1 MSAVPAWKQAILQ
14 RRRQQ
19 EEEQRKKEAES
30 EAYLA
35 SLPPWKRALVLRRQK
50 EKKEKEETAATATAK
65 PERSDS
71 FSKWE
76 EKQRNQAADR
86 KLSWVRTPST
96 STPTTSGSSSVRT
109 VSNPTTSPRL
119 ASTSPAHRFSGPQ
132 THERPTP
139 RRESVTVLP
148 AVSDPIVIK
157 KTDHDST
164 PPSKGVVVLRN
175 KDAESDKRSTSVRT
189 KRKSFEEDDPK
200 FKDMPAWKKALLI
213 RRRASQS
220 EHQTKPD
227 SQEENNGPQKPNLPQ
242 ASMHF
247 EAASEPLLPG
257 SEDERLPESP
267 VSSVRPSPAIIKT
280 INTDK
285 EVAPL
290 APAPK
295 AVSSKVAPM
304 RPAPS
309 CSAPSRPAPSK
320 PSPALKSSSEPK
332 PSPATSRKQSA
343 PTVMPSS
350 QPSKLTK
357 APEVVNRRTSETTQ
371 PNRLVEQE
379 GVTLHA
385 PIFKEVPQ
393 WANVSEEDP
402 KFTNLPQ
409 WKQALIRRRRA
420 DIAKRTGTN
429 TTSVSP
435 PRSPTEM
442 AHDDIPSA
450 SKEDSRKS
458 PPIPAWKQDL
468 MKRKNSGS
476 QSNMN
481 REERRL
487 TGNNRGTAQPSQ
499 VTSGNV
505 KALLGKFNEG
515 GTFQATSPP
524 RTANFI
530 HQAPKSWG
538 QAPKATVVP
547 QATSIPHPIPEEVLS
562 DGSEEDL
569 EDITLTNIDELSTDE
584 EDDDDSGIGKG
595 RSSSH
600 GASISL
606 LSPPVFSTTSTSRP
620 RREKSRSILSNP
632 VRKVYRVSVAI
643 YSHAQT
649 LLRGNLGY
657 HLCSCQLG
665 WKALAVLVLTYRSMQ
680 YSMLKLTQPINPVSS
695 VTYRI
700 VENFRGRKTFA
711 NWQKI
716 CAANGCHTPKL
727 CQKLANSHKTSKFA
741 KIFCYTVM
749 CKCCCCGQI

>member
-50 EKKEKEETAATATAK
+50 EKKEKEETAAIATAK

-71 FSKWE
+71 FTKWE

-96 STPTTSGSSSVRT
+96 STPTTSGSSTVRT

-148 AVSDPIVIK
+148 AVSDPIAIK
-157 KTDHDST
+157 KTDHDHT
-164 PPSKGVVVLRN
+164 PLSKGGVVLRD
-175 KDAESDKRSTSVRT
+175 KGAESDKHSTSVRT

-227 SQEENNGPQKPNLPQ
+227 SQEGPQKPNLPQ
-242 ASMHF
+242 TSMQF
-247 EAASEPLLPG
+247 EAASEPLLPD
-257 SEDERLPESP
+257 SEDVQLPESP

-295 AVSSKVAPM
+295 PVSSKVASM

-309 CSAPSRPAPSK
+309 RSAPSRPAPSK

-332 PSPATSRKQSA
+332 PSPATSRKWST
-343 PTVMPSS
+343 PTVIPSS

-385 PIFKEVPQ
+385 PVFKEVPQ

-409 WKQALIRRRRA
+409 WKQALIKRRRA

-429 TTSVSP
+429 TTGVSP

-442 AHDDIPSA
+442 AHDDIPS
-450 SKEDSRKS
+450 SPSRKS

-476 QSNMN
+476 QLNMKQ
-481 REERRL
+481 EERKLMER
-487 TGNNRGTAQPSQ
+487 NRGTTQPSQ

-600 GASISL
+600 GASSSL
-606 LSPPVFSTTSTSRP
+606 LSPPVSSTTSTSRP

-632 VRKVYRVSVAI
+632 VRKVYRVSIAI
-643 YSHAQT
+643 Y
-649 LLRGNLGY
+649 Y
-657 HLCSCQLG
+657 
-665 WKALAVLVLTYRSMQ
+665 LVS
-680 YSMLKLTQPINPVSS
+680 
-695 VTYRI
+695 
-700 VENFRGRKTFA
+700 
-711 NWQKI
+711 
-716 CAANGCHTPKL
+716 
-727 CQKLANSHKTSKFA
+727 
-741 KIFCYTVM
+741 
-749 CKCCCCGQI
+749 